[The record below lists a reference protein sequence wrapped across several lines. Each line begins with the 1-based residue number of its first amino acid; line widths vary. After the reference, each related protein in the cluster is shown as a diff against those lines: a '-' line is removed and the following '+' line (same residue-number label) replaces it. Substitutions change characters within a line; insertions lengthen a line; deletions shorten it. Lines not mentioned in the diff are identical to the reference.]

1 MSKKDKI
8 DKAEFEEEVDLNETE
23 IIEPEESQEKVDD
36 ALNELQ
42 EAIKVEK
49 DRYLRLFAEFE
60 NYKKRTIRERVEMFK
75 TAGEDVVQALLPVLD
90 DFGRALAELEK
101 SSDENLFK
109 GVELINTKLREILKS
124 KGLEQIEVNQGDSFN
139 ADTHEAVS
147 QIASPDEKLKGKII
161 DVVEM
166 GYRMGDKVIRYP
178 KVVIGQ

>member
-8 DKAEFEEEVDLNETE
+8 DKTEFEEEVDVNETE
-23 IIEPEESQEKVDD
+23 IIDTEESQEKVDD
-36 ALNELQ
+36 ALTELE
-42 EAIKVEK
+42 EAINMEK

-60 NYKKRTIRERVEMFK
+60 NYKKRTVRERVEMFK
-75 TAGEDVVQALLPVLD
+75 TAGEDVIQSLLPVLD
-90 DFGRALAELEK
+90 DFGRALTELEK

-109 GVELINTKLREILKS
+109 GVELINNKLREILKS
-124 KGLEQIEVNQGDSFN
+124 KGLEAIEVNSGDSFN
-139 ADTHEAVS
+139 ADIHEAVS
-147 QIASPDEKLKGKII
+147 QIASPDDKLKGKII